1 MTMPFLPQPA
11 TDRRTER
18 HDGAGASRTQR
29 RTWLSCRTVLHG
41 RVTVA
46 GEMHCLPIRALWGAV
61 LGLALSAC
69 AAVAPE
75 PTEHGDA
82 RDRYASGAHQ
92 ALLAW
97 LDHEWKLFG
106 DGRRGHVVDLR
117 QVGAPAPPRWAGDS
131 TPERRL
137 CPHIRDTYWAA
148 VPGTIEHS
156 EMTPQAD
163 RDPSKPPVCDNAW
176 SAVFVSAALRNA
188 GVEPRDFRFDPL
200 HSAYLKDILHRY
212 RAWEAAP
219 DRRQRPLF
227 VPHPLE
233 TRVPQPGDLICA
245 TRRGESEAVLRVV
258 FLPSGPRA
266 VPAWDA
272 ALDAM
277 NFGHCDIVV
286 AVDRKRRTLS
296 AIGGNVQD
304 TVTRSLLPIDTTG
317 HLVRTIER
325 PWFIVVENRLP

>member
-1 MTMPFLPQPA
+1 MTC
-11 TDRRTER
+11 
-18 HDGAGASRTQR
+18 HDLKHLLAGA
-29 RTWLSCRTVLHG
+29 
-41 RVTVA
+41 A
-46 GEMHCLPIRALWGAV
+46 M
-61 LGLALSAC
+61 ALSLAAC
-69 AAVAPE
+69 AAVAPQ
-75 PTEHGDA
+75 PAAHGDA
-82 RDRYASGAHQ
+82 RDRYAAGAHP

-117 QVGAPAPPRWAGDS
+117 QVGAPEAPRWSGGD

-148 VPGTIEHS
+148 VPGTSEHS
-156 EMTPQAD
+156 ELASRPP
-163 RDPSKPPVCDNAW
+163 RDPAAPLVCDNAW

-188 GVEPRDFRFDPL
+188 GVEGRDFRFDPL
-200 HSAYLKDILHRY
+200 HSAYLKDILQRY

-219 DRRQRPLF
+219 DRHERPLF

-233 TRVPQPGDLICA
+233 TRAPQPGDLICA

-266 VPAWDA
+266 LPAWDA

-286 AVDRKRRTLS
+286 AVDLPRRTLS

-304 TVTRSLLPIDTTG
+304 TVSRSLLPIDAAG
-317 HLVRTIER
+317 HLIRTIER